1 MPWDSEL
8 FLFVVLM
15 KAFHEKKRKRLSSCL
30 LEAFCVGAPVL
41 RLRGSLCGCFNE
53 TGMHRLLC
61 LNNWF
66 SVELF
71 GKGGEVCDL
80 GTEVSE
86 ARVTEFS

>member
-30 LEAFCVGAPVL
+30 LEAFCVGTPVL

-66 SVELF
+66 SVSRTVWEGL
-71 GKGGEVCDL
+71 GGAACW
-80 GTEVSE
+80 G
-86 ARVTEFS
+86 RCVTRD